1 MEDENTEIVVEIENA
16 PSVEDQAKNKE
27 APKIETK
34 VEDENIEAVR
44 AQVRDFEEKLNT
56 EREEKEAA
64 RRRAEAAE
72 RETAQIKTRVVDT
85 EIDAVANALAVSEM
99 ELDTAKRD
107 LKKAMEEGDFDGV
120 VSANEKL
127 AQKTLEINRLKE
139 GKEALENRSKQQPD
153 SSDPFDNYVSR
164 FTPRS
169 QDYLRKHKEVVT
181 DPKKNKLL
189 IAAHYEAEANGHA
202 ADTDG
207 YFDFIDQRMG
217 YKTVEPKTQQQ
228 ARGGTTPAAPVSRS
242 VDSSSSSTSPNVIK
256 LSAGEAKAATDGTI
270 LWNHGPDKGKPIGV
284 KEYARRKALMQR
296 EGLYNSDAN

>member
-1 MEDENTEIVVEIENA
+1 MADESENIVVEIDDPVVEN
-16 PSVEDQAKNKE
+16 QAQDKE
-27 APKIETK
+27 APKVETK
-34 VEDENIEAVR
+34 DEGIEAVR
-44 AQVRDFEEKLNT
+44 AQVREFEEKLNT

-72 RETAQIKTRVVDT
+72 REAAQIKTRVVDT

-107 LKKAMEEGDFDGV
+107 LKKAMEDGDFDGV
-120 VSANEKL
+120 VSANERL

-139 GKEALENRSKQQPD
+139 GKDALEARSTKQQAEP
-153 SSDPFDNYVSR
+153 SDPFENYVSR

-189 IAAHYEAEANGHA
+189 IAAHYEAEANGHT
-202 ADTDG
+202 ADTDD

-217 YKTVEPKTQQQ
+217 YKQVDDKPAPRAQP
-228 ARGGTTPAAPVSRS
+228 RGTTPAAPVSRS
-242 VDSSSSSTSPNVIK
+242 VDSSSSSTTPNVIK
-256 LSAGEAKAATDGTI
+256 LSPGEARAATDGTI

-284 KEYARRKALMQR
+284 KEYARRKAMMQR
-296 EGLYNSDAN
+296 DGLYNSDMN

>member
-1 MEDENTEIVVEIENA
+1 MADEEIVVEIDNTPVVEN
-16 PSVEDQAKNKE
+16 QAQDKE
-27 APKIETK
+27 APKVETK
-34 VEDENIEAVR
+34 DNDEGIEAVR
-44 AQVRDFEEKLNT
+44 AQVRDFEEKLSA

-72 RETAQIKTRVVDT
+72 REAAQIKTRVVDT

-99 ELDTAKRD
+99 ELDGAKRE
-107 LKKAMEEGDFDGV
+107 LKKAMEDGDFDAV

-139 GKEALENRSKQQPD
+139 GKEALEQRSKQPETNA
-153 SSDPFDNYVSR
+153 DPFENYVSR

-189 IAAHYEAEANGHA
+189 IAAHYEAEASGYT
-202 ADTDG
+202 ADTDD

-217 YKTVEPKTQQQ
+217 YKNVENEKPAPKTQQ
-228 ARGGTTPAAPVSRS
+228 RGTTPAAPVSRS
-242 VDSSSSSTSPNVIK
+242 VDSASASTTPNVIK

-284 KEYARRKALMQR
+284 KEYARRKAQMMR
-296 EGLYNSDAN
+296 DGAYNN

>member
-1 MEDENTEIVVEIENA
+1 MADESENIVVEIDD
-16 PSVEDQAKNKE
+16 PVVESQAQDKE
-27 APKIETK
+27 APKVETK
-34 VEDENIEAVR
+34 DEGIEAVR
-44 AQVRDFEEKLNT
+44 AQVREFEEKLNT

-72 RETAQIKTRVVDT
+72 REAAQIKTRVVDT

-107 LKKAMEEGDFDGV
+107 LKKAMEDGDFDGV

-139 GKEALENRSKQQPD
+139 GKDALEARSTKQQVEPA
-153 SSDPFDNYVSR
+153 DPFENYVSR

-189 IAAHYEAEANGHA
+189 IAAHYEAEANGHT

-207 YFDFIDQRMG
+207 YFDFIDQRLG
-217 YKTVEPKTQQQ
+217 YKAVSDKQEPKTQ
-228 ARGGTTPAAPVSRS
+228 AKGTTPAAPVSRS
-242 VDSSSSSTSPNVIK
+242 VDSSSSSTTPNVIK
-256 LSAGEAKAATDGTI
+256 LSAGEARAATDGTI

-296 EGLYNSDAN
+296 EGLYNSDPN